1 MCKVEFLGISTS
13 DSSMIILKKRKLMT
27 FITKLSLCLSLHIYI
42 YVYMKYIYIYI
53 HALINR
59 PYFGP
64 KLLDSVPFSMNLL
77 ICFTVDITDNEGISL

>member
-1 MCKVEFLGISTS
+1 M
-13 DSSMIILKKRKLMT
+13 
-27 FITKLSLCLSLHIYI
+27 YI
-42 YVYMKYIYIYI
+42 YT

-77 ICFTVDITDNEGISL
+77 ICFTVIYNRQ